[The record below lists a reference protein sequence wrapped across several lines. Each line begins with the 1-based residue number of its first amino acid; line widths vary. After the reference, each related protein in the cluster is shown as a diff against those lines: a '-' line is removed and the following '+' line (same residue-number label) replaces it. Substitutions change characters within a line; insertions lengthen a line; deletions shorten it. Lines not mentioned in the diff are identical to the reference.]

1 MKSRSE
7 SLVSARRIVI
17 KIGSALLTQS
27 SNNLFESIAAQISA
41 LQTQGYNVIVVS
53 SGAIAVAR
61 KALGLQERPKKLA
74 TLQAL
79 AALGQPQLMSAW
91 AKAFER
97 YDLHVAQVLLTHADL
112 EARERFNNARQS
124 IDALLKMGIV
134 PIINENDSVA
144 TEEIQVGDN
153 DNLAAHIAALVHAD
167 LLILLT
173 DVEAVYDSPPGE
185 NPNAKPILEV
195 SDTKKI
201 RGSVSRIGQSGMGVG
216 GMYTKVEA
224 AERATSRGISVV
236 IGHGQQANILSEI
249 CQGKEVGTWF
259 RPQMDTLNSR
269 KHWIAYTLKSHGSIT
284 VDPGAEIALKE
295 HGKSLLPKGIS
306 KVNGHFQARDMVDIQ
321 GPRRYLRSR
330 LGSL

>member
-41 LQTQGYNVIVVS
+41 LQNQGYNVIVVS

-91 AKAFER
+91 TKAFER

-173 DVEAVYDSPPGE
+173 DVEAVYDSPGRKPE
-185 NPNAKPILEV
+185 REANP
-195 SDTKKI
+195 
-201 RGSVSRIGQSGMGVG
+201 
-216 GMYTKVEA
+216 
-224 AERATSRGISVV
+224 
-236 IGHGQQANILSEI
+236 
-249 CQGKEVGTWF
+249 
-259 RPQMDTLNSR
+259 
-269 KHWIAYTLKSHGSIT
+269 
-284 VDPGAEIALKE
+284 
-295 HGKSLLPKGIS
+295 
-306 KVNGHFQARDMVDIQ
+306 
-321 GPRRYLRSR
+321 
-330 LGSL
+330 